1 MIRNAISIA
10 ALVILLA
17 VSVVLIGRQAPLLTS
32 ERDLQLVTLHVP
44 DSGGLVPRSKVLLRG
59 VPIGEIAAV
68 DPDAQGVAVQFR
80 YPTALR
86 IPVDSEFRVENLS
99 ALGET
104 YLSIKP
110 AHEGAAYLT
119 DGQHLVA
126 QDGAVAGSIGEA
138 AVAFTRLMGGLNPQ
152 LVHCIIEELNTALS
166 DGAAVPAFAVAS
178 RNFQTLVNTRKDD
191 IRDLLVVSQRLV
203 DRSAE
208 LAPTLAAMKTTAPNF
223 FDNLIGVV
231 EGAIVFLYQ
240 TGHYPDDVKNG
251 AVPLLNRVSQF
262 VSDIGPD
269 LYNLTEPL
277 RPPLQATAAAL
288 MTFDTSRLLDS
299 AIDSLETPGAFTVH
313 VVQSR

>member
-1 MIRNAISIA
+1 MIRNAISIV
-10 ALVILLA
+10 ALVTLLV
-17 VSVVLIGRQAPLLTS
+17 VSVVLIGQQAPLLAA
-32 ERDLQLVTLHVP
+32 ERNLQLVTLHVP

-59 VPIGEIAAV
+59 VSIGEVTTV

-80 YPTALR
+80 YPTELR

-119 DGQHLVA
+119 NGQHLIA
-126 QDGAVAGSIGEA
+126 KAGAVAGSIGEA

-152 LVHCIIEELNTALS
+152 LVHGIIEELNTALS
-166 DGAAVPAFAVAS
+166 DGAAVPAFATAS
-178 RNFQTLVNTRKDD
+178 RNFQTLVNTGKDD

-208 LAPTLAAMKTTAPNF
+208 LAPTLAALKTTAPNF

-251 AVPLLNRVSQF
+251 AVPLLSRVSQF

>member
-1 MIRNAISIA
+1 MIRNAISLV
-10 ALVILLA
+10 ALVALLA
-17 VSVVLIGRQAPLLTS
+17 VSTMLIARQMPSLAAGRN
-32 ERDLQLVTLHVP
+32 LQLVTLHVP

-110 AHEGAAYLT
+110 AHEGAAYLV

-126 QDGAVAGSIGEA
+126 QADAVAGSIGEA
-138 AVAFTRLMGGLNPQ
+138 AVAFTRLMAGLNPQ
-152 LVHCIIEELNTALS
+152 LVHGIIEELNTGLS
-166 DGAAVPAFAVAS
+166 DGAAAPAFATAS
-178 RNFQTLVNTRKDD
+178 RNLQSLVNTRKDD

-208 LAPTLAAMKTTAPNF
+208 LAPTLVALKTTTPNF
-223 FDNLIGVV
+223 FDNLIGLV

-240 TGHYPDDVKNG
+240 TGHYPDDARNG
-251 AVPLLNRVSQF
+251 SVPLLNRVSQF

>member
-59 VPIGEIAAV
+59 VPIGEVAAV
-68 DPDAQGVAVQFR
+68 DTDARGVAVRFR

-110 AHEGAAYLT
+110 AREGAAYLA

-126 QDGAVAGSIGEA
+126 QADAVAGSIGEA
-138 AVAFTRLMGGLNPQ
+138 AVAFTRLMAGLNPQ
-152 LVHCIIEELNTALS
+152 LVHGIIEELNTALS
-166 DGAAVPAFAVAS
+166 DGAAAPAFATAS
-178 RNFQTLVNTRKDD
+178 RNLQALVNTRKDD

-208 LAPTLAAMKTTAPNF
+208 LAPVLVALKTTAPNL

-231 EGAIVFLYQ
+231 EGAIVLLYQ
-240 TGHYPDDVKNG
+240 TSHYPDDVKNG